1 MFYGQFSN
9 LENPHL
15 STVWFS
21 FLFMYLSINSYFQD
35 LVSKM
40 SQEEKDKLIEQV
52 IQAEPQLLLDILCE
66 IPSSQSHQPALS
78 KAPSWCKC
86 NHCREMSRDIDKV
99 CCGLKPE
106 NCLSEAAEFAILCLD
121 RMVLA
126 VAAKFNNN
134 TFALNKPLN
143 NNEARFA
150 SYRQFIFWRHGKL
163 GKGKLKVLPSCC
175 LWKVRDTFPDPN
187 GQYAGFQLRGGILV

>member
-1 MFYGQFSN
+1 MFLF
-9 LENPHL
+9 HL
-15 STVWFS
+15 S
-21 FLFMYLSINSYFQD
+21 LSINSYFQD

-66 IPSSQSHQPALS
+66 VPSSQSHQPASS

-106 NCLSEAAEFAILCLD
+106 NCLSEAAEFAISPWVNSKAPHWILFPCEEIYRLVGD
-121 RMVLA
+121 
-126 VAAKFNNN
+126 KFP
-134 TFALNKPLN
+134 TMHQK
-143 NNEARFA
+143 
-150 SYRQFIFWRHGKL
+150 
-163 GKGKLKVLPSCC
+163 
-175 LWKVRDTFPDPN
+175 
-187 GQYAGFQLRGGILV
+187 